1 MEQEGVAMRQHSWS
15 LYVWYALA
23 ALETLMMLAALIDG
37 QDTYRHQVL
46 MTLAV
51 LLCYACDIKE
61 RLE

>member
-1 MEQEGVAMRQHSWS
+1 MRQRSWS

-23 ALETLMMLAALIDG
+23 ALEALMMLAALIDG

-46 MTLAV
+46 MMLAV

>member
-1 MEQEGVAMRQHSWS
+1 MRQRSWS

-23 ALETLMMLAALIDG
+23 ALEALMMLADLIGG
-37 QDTYRHQVL
+37 QDPYRHKVL
-46 MTLAV
+46 MMLAV

>member
-1 MEQEGVAMRQHSWS
+1 MRQRSWS

-23 ALETLMMLAALIDG
+23 ALEALMMLADLIGG
-37 QDTYRHQVL
+37 QYPYRHQVL
-46 MTLAV
+46 MMLAV

>member
-1 MEQEGVAMRQHSWS
+1 MEQEGVAMRQRSWS

-23 ALETLMMLAALIDG
+23 ALEALIVLMM
-37 QDTYRHQVL
+37 
-46 MTLAV
+46 LAV